1 MEKREYIK
9 IAELTSHFPT
19 DTNLLRDLN
28 NDFWKDWVLYY
39 LLDFYK
45 NYNVQEL
52 LDIIKNEQTKKF
64 PRTERE
70 LAKYLRKYLKN
81 NIKLN
86 LQGFKVIGEAT
97 NDEDVEGNYDITIL
111 HSYWE
116 DEFYFECKNLSL
128 DPKKSLIDKYL
139 YTKIYPKNQQPKR
152 DGGVYRYFNGKY
164 AQNQNFGGMLGF
176 VLDNDIQ
183 EIKSQIINKLKDKF
197 DTTPDGDLKQV
208 IQNSIQSNTFTFDSI
223 HNRKGLDFLLHH
235 ILFDLKQN

>member
-9 IAELTSHFPT
+9 IAEPTSHFPT

-116 DEFYFECKNLSL
+116 NEFYFECKNLSL

-223 HNRKGLDFLLHH
+223 HHRKGLDFLLHH

>member
-9 IAELTSHFPT
+9 IAEPISHFPT
-19 DTNLLRDLN
+19 DINLLRELN

-45 NYNVQEL
+45 NYNAQEL
-52 LDIIKNEQTKKF
+52 LTIIQNEQTKKF

-70 LAKYLRKYLKN
+70 LAKYLRKHLKN

-97 NDEDVEGNYDITIL
+97 NDEDIEGNYDMIIL

-128 DPKKSLIDKYL
+128 NSEKALIKKYI
-139 YTKIYPKNQQPKR
+139 YTKIYPKGQQSKK

-164 AQNQNFGGMLGF
+164 AQSQNFGGMLGF
-176 VLDNDIQ
+176 VLGDDIQ
-183 EIKSQIINKLKDKF
+183 EIKNKIINDLNEKF
-197 DTTPDGDLKQV
+197 DTTPEGDLKQ
-208 IQNSIQSNTFTFDSI
+208 IHLDSIQSNNFTFDSV
-223 HNRKGLDFLLHH
+223 HYRKGLNFTLHH
-235 ILFDLKQN
+235 ILFDFVK